1 MSVKSPGTGGL
12 AAGAGGSL
20 ALGFT
25 NTSGTPGN
33 ATINTPRG
41 RCAIAAAAAA
51 VTITSSVV
59 TANSTVIAVINQAAT
74 DTTLT
79 SILRVNTGASTFTIT
94 GNAASTAA
102 VTVDFVVFN

>member
-1 MSVKSPGTGGL
+1 MSLKSPGTGGL
-12 AAGAGGSL
+12 SAGAGGSL

-25 NTSGTPGN
+25 NTSGTPGA

-41 RCAIAAAAAA
+41 RCAIAAAAAS
-51 VTITSSVV
+51 VVITSSVT
-59 TANSTVIAVINQAAT
+59 TANSTVLAMINQAAT

-79 SILRVNTGASTFTIT
+79 SIIRVQTASGSFTIT